1 MKKIISVILSVLMV
15 MALGINAFAL
25 TALEL
30 KPGVPTVQD
39 KIVLEDYC
47 DFYESGENIFI
58 AQSNDG
64 GKFYVPICYDY
75 KELKNIELIASGMT
89 ARLVDFNPETM
100 EYPGYYPTY
109 CLLEARQPMDDPS
122 TKGLTWEDA
131 KEMAKTL
138 GKQNKKTYQI
148 VPEQYLYIAEF
159 TVNANYGA
167 SFVEGSFEI
176 RAIDVESG
184 KHLSTGKQTVIRDV
198 VFFDYENVKSAVK
211 YDYILKLGDKGYS
224 DYNSYK
230 EGYLG
235 ADVDHGATCISKSAF
250 RAIAGKQLSIEL
262 NPTDKLVMSVVEGQ
276 NSINLS
282 NYFNVD
288 NKAKT
293 IKFGFYGAPIIAGS
307 YSYEVNVGKNA
318 YDLAEFFNLRM
329 NETDVYTFYVKKDGK
344 VIDSFVVDYAKQQS
358 YDDIVL
364 KITGKDSALT
374 SYELTMD
381 GSQVAENKTPSAST
395 SKPVSGEVNPNTG
408 AEVIFE
414 HAIFKVFHSNTS
426 IELY

>member
-15 MALGINAFAL
+15 MALSINALAL
-25 TALEL
+25 TAIEL
-30 KPGVPTVQD
+30 KPGVPTVQN
-39 KIVLEDYC
+39 KVVLEDYC

-64 GKFYVPICYDY
+64 GKFYVPICYNY

-122 TKGLTWEDA
+122 TKGLTLEDA

-138 GKQNKKTYQI
+138 AKQNKKTYQI
-148 VPEQYLYIAEF
+148 VPEQYMYIAEF
-159 TVNANYGA
+159 TVNANYGT

-184 KHLSTGKQTVIRDV
+184 KHLSTGKQTVIRDI

-211 YDYILKLGDKGYS
+211 YDYMLKLGDKGYS
-224 DYNSYK
+224 DYHSYK

-235 ADVDHGATCISKSAF
+235 ADVDYGATCISKSAF
-250 RAIAGKQLSIEL
+250 RAIAGKKLSIEL

-293 IKFGFYGAPIIAGS
+293 IKFGFYGSPIIAGS
-307 YSYEVNVGKNA
+307 YSYEVNMGKNA

-329 NETDVYTFYVKKDGK
+329 SETDVYTFYVKKDGK

-381 GSQVAENKTPSAST
+381 GSQVAENKTPST

-408 AEVIFE
+408 AEVAFVV
-414 HAIFKVFHSNTS
+414 KVLPFGVYNM
-426 IELY
+426 IK

>member
-15 MALGINAFAL
+15 MALGINALAL
-25 TALEL
+25 TEIEL
-30 KPGVPTVQD
+30 KPGVPTVQS
-39 KIVLEDYC
+39 KVVLEDYC
-47 DFYESGENIFI
+47 DFNESGENTFI

-211 YDYILKLGDKGYS
+211 YDYALKLGDKGYS
-224 DYNSYK
+224 DYHSYK

-235 ADVDHGATCISKSAF
+235 ADVDYGATCISKSAF

-262 NPTDKLVMSVVEGQ
+262 NPTDKLVMSIVEGQ

-282 NYFNVD
+282 NYFDVD

-293 IKFGFYGAPIIAGS
+293 IK
-307 YSYEVNVGKNA
+307 
-318 YDLAEFFNLRM
+318 
-329 NETDVYTFYVKKDGK
+329 T
-344 VIDSFVVDYAKQQS
+344 
-358 YDDIVL
+358 
-364 KITGKDSALT
+364 
-374 SYELTMD
+374 
-381 GSQVAENKTPSAST
+381 
-395 SKPVSGEVNPNTG
+395 
-408 AEVIFE
+408 
-414 HAIFKVFHSNTS
+414 
-426 IELY
+426 

>member
-15 MALGINAFAL
+15 MALSINALAL
-25 TALEL
+25 TKIEL
-30 KPGVPTVQD
+30 KPGVPTVQS
-39 KIVLEDYC
+39 KVVLEDYC
-47 DFYESGENIFI
+47 DFNESGENTFI

-109 CLLEARQPMDDPS
+109 CLFEARQPMDDPN

-198 VFFDYENVKSAVK
+198 VFFDYENVKSAAQ
-211 YDYILKLGDKGYS
+211 YDYMLKLGDKGYS
-224 DYNSYK
+224 DYHSYK

-235 ADVDHGATCISKSAF
+235 ADVDYGATCISKSAF
-250 RAIAGKQLSIEL
+250 RAVAGKKLSIEL
-262 NPTDKLVMSVVEGQ
+262 NPTDELVMDVIAGQ

-282 NYFNVD
+282 NYFDVD

-293 IKFGFYGAPIIAGS
+293 IKFGFYGSPIIAGN

-329 NETDVYTFYVKKDGK
+329 SETDVYTFYVKKDGK
-344 VIDSFVVDYAKQQS
+344 VIDNFVVDYAKQQS

-381 GSQVAENKTPSAST
+381 GSQVAENKTPSAS
-395 SKPVSGEVNPNTG
+395 KPVSGEVNPNTG
-408 AEVIFE
+408 AEVTFVV
-414 HAIFKVFHSNTS
+414 KVLPFGVYNM
-426 IELY
+426 IK

>member
-1 MKKIISVILSVLMV
+1 MKKFISVILSVLMV
-15 MALGINAFAL
+15 MALGINALAL
-25 TALEL
+25 TEIEL

-39 KIVLEDYC
+39 KVVLEDYC
-47 DFYESGENIFI
+47 DFNESGENTFI

-109 CLLEARQPMDDPS
+109 CLFEARQPMDDPN

-198 VFFDYENVKSAVK
+198 VFFDYENVKSAAQ
-211 YDYILKLGDKGYS
+211 YDYVLKLGDKGYS
-224 DYNSYK
+224 DYHSYK

-235 ADVDHGATCISKSAF
+235 ADVDYGATCISKSAF
-250 RAIAGKQLSIEL
+250 RAVAGKKLSIEL
-262 NPTDKLVMSVVEGQ
+262 NPTDELVMDIIAGQ

-293 IKFGFYGAPIIAGS
+293 IKFGFYGSPTIAGS

-381 GSQVAENKTPSAST
+381 GSQVAENKTPSAS
-395 SKPVSGEVNPNTG
+395 KPVSGEVNPSTG
-408 AEVIFE
+408 AEVNFVL
-414 HAIFKVFHSNTS
+414 KVLPFGVYNM
-426 IELY
+426 IK

>member
-47 DFYESGENIFI
+47 DFYESGENTFI

-122 TKGLTWEDA
+122 TKGLTLEDA

-138 GKQNKKTYQI
+138 AKQNKKTYQI
-148 VPEQYLYIAEF
+148 VPEKYMYIAEF

-198 VFFDYENVKSAVK
+198 VFFDYENVKSAVQH
-211 YDYILKLGDKGYS
+211 DYALKLGDKGYS

-344 VIDSFVVDYAKQQS
+344 VIDSFVVDYAKQHS

-374 SYELTMD
+374 SYELTID
-381 GSQVAENKTPSAST
+381 GSQVAENKIPSA

-414 HAIFKVFHSNTS
+414 HAIFKVLHGNTS

>member
-30 KPGVPTVQD
+30 TPGVPTIED
-39 KIVLEDYC
+39 KVVLEDYC
-47 DFYESGENIFI
+47 DFYESGENTFI

-75 KELKNIELIASGMT
+75 KELKNIEVIASGMT

-109 CLLEARQPMDDPS
+109 CLFEARQPMDDPS

-211 YDYILKLGDKGYS
+211 NDYALKLGDKGYS

-250 RAIAGKQLSIEL
+250 RAIAGNKLSIEL

-293 IKFGFYGAPIIAGS
+293 IKFGFYGAPIIAGD
-307 YSYEVNVGKNA
+307 YSYEVNVGKNV

-381 GSQVAENKTPSAST
+381 GSQVAENKAPSAS
-395 SKPVSGEVNPNTG
+395 KPANGEVNPNTG

-414 HAIFKVFHSNTS
+414 HAIFKVFHGNTS

>member
-109 CLLEARQPMDDPS
+109 CLFEARQPMDDPS

-211 YDYILKLGDKGYS
+211 YDYALKLGDKGYS

-235 ADVDHGATCISKSAF
+235 ADVDYGATCISKSAF

-262 NPTDKLVMSVVEGQ
+262 NPTDKLVMSIVEGQ

-282 NYFNVD
+282 NYFDVD

-293 IKFGFYGAPIIAGS
+293 IKFGFYGSPIIAGS

-381 GSQVAENKTPSAST
+381 GSQIAENKTPSA

-414 HAIFKVFHSNTS
+414 HAIFKVLHGNTS
-426 IELY
+426 VELY

>member
-30 KPGVPTVQD
+30 KPGVPTVQN
-39 KIVLEDYC
+39 KVVLEDYC
-47 DFYESGENIFI
+47 DFYESGENTFI

-138 GKQNKKTYQI
+138 AKQNKKTYQI
-148 VPEQYLYIAEF
+148 VPEKYMYIAEF
-159 TVNANYGA
+159 TVNANYGV

-198 VFFDYENVKSAVK
+198 VFFDYENVKSAVQH
-211 YDYILKLGDKGYS
+211 DYALKLGDKGYS

-262 NPTDKLVMSVVEGQ
+262 NLTDELVMDVIAGQ

-282 NYFNVD
+282 NYFNID

-307 YSYEVNVGKNA
+307 YSYEVNISKNA

-344 VIDSFVVDYAKQQS
+344 VMDSFVVDYAKQQS

-381 GSQVAENKTPSAST
+381 GSQVAENKTPSAS
-395 SKPVSGEVNPNTG
+395 KPVSGEVNPNTG

-414 HAIFKVFHSNTS
+414 HTIFKVFHGNTS

>member
-15 MALGINAFAL
+15 MALSINALAL
-25 TALEL
+25 TAIEL
-30 KPGVPTVQD
+30 KPGVPTVQN
-39 KIVLEDYC
+39 KVVLEDYC

-122 TKGLTWEDA
+122 TKGLTLEDA

-176 RAIDVESG
+176 RAVDVESG

-211 YDYILKLGDKGYS
+211 YDYMLKLGDKGYS
-224 DYNSYK
+224 DYHSYK

-235 ADVDHGATCISKSAF
+235 ADVDYGATCISKSAF

-262 NPTDKLVMSVVEGQ
+262 NPTDKLIMSVVEGQ

-288 NKAKT
+288 NKTKT
-293 IKFGFYGAPIIAGS
+293 IKFGFYGSPIIAGY
-307 YSYEVNVGKNA
+307 YSYEVNVGKNV

-381 GSQVAENKTPSAST
+381 GSQVAENKTPSAS
-395 SKPVSGEVNPNTG
+395 KPANGEVNPNTG

-414 HAIFKVFHSNTS
+414 HAIFKVFHGNTS

>member
-15 MALGINAFAL
+15 MALGINALAL
-25 TALEL
+25 TAIEL
-30 KPGVPTVQD
+30 KPGVPTVQS
-39 KIVLEDYC
+39 KVVLEDYC
-47 DFYESGENIFI
+47 DFNESGENTFI

-64 GKFYVPICYDY
+64 GKFYVPICYNY

-109 CLLEARQPMDDPS
+109 CLFEARQPMDDLS

-176 RAIDVESG
+176 RAIDVESD

-211 YDYILKLGDKGYS
+211 YDYMLKLGDKGYS
-224 DYNSYK
+224 DYHSYK

-235 ADVDHGATCISKSAF
+235 ADVDYGATCISKSAF
-250 RAIAGKQLSIEL
+250 RAIAGKKLSIEL
-262 NPTDKLVMSVVEGQ
+262 NPTNKLVMSVVEGQ

-282 NYFNVD
+282 NYFDVD

-293 IKFGFYGAPIIAGS
+293 IKFGFYGSPIIADS
-307 YSYEVNVGKNA
+307 YSYEVNLGKNA
-318 YDLAEFFNLRM
+318 YDLAEFFNLKM

-381 GSQVAENKTPSAST
+381 GSQVAENKTPST

-408 AEVIFE
+408 AEVTFVV
-414 HAIFKVFHSNTS
+414 KVLPFGVYNM
-426 IELY
+426 IK

>member
-30 KPGVPTVQD
+30 KPGTPTAQN
-39 KIVLEDYC
+39 KIVLKDYC
-47 DFYESGENIFI
+47 DFNNSSENTFI

-64 GKFYVPICYDY
+64 GKFYVPIRYND
-75 KELKNIELIASGMT
+75 KELKNIELIADGMT
-89 ARLVDFNPETM
+89 ARLIDFNPETM
-100 EYPGYYPTY
+100 EYPGYYPTFY
-109 CLLEARQPMDDPS
+109 LLPMDDPS
-122 TKGLTWEDA
+122 AKGLTWEDA

-167 SFVEGSFEI
+167 SFIQGNFEI
-176 RAIDVESG
+176 RATDVESG
-184 KHLSTGKQTVIRDV
+184 NRLSTGKQIVIRDV
-198 VFFDYENVKSAVK
+198 VFFDYENVKSAAQ
-211 YDYILKLGDKGYS
+211 YDYVLKLGDKGYS
-224 DYNSYK
+224 DYRSYK

-235 ADVDHGATCISKSAF
+235 SDVDYGATCIAKSAF
-250 RAIAGKQLSIEL
+250 RAVEGKKLSIEL
-262 NPTDKLVMSVVEGQ
+262 SPTDKLVMNVVAGQ

-288 NKAKT
+288 KKAKT
-293 IKFGFYGAPIIAGS
+293 IKFGFYGSPIIAGN
-307 YSYEVNVGKNA
+307 YSYEVNLGKNA

-329 NETDVYTFYVKKDGK
+329 NETDVYTFYVKKDGTI
-344 VIDSFVVDYAKQQS
+344 VDSFVIDYAKQQS

-364 KITGKDSALT
+364 KITGKGSALT
-374 SYELTMD
+374 SYELTLD
-381 GSQVAENKTPSAST
+381 GSQIAGNKTPSAST
-395 SKPVSGEVNPNTG
+395 SKPASGEVNPNTG

-414 HAIFKVFHSNTS
+414 HAIFKVLHGSTS
-426 IELY
+426 IELH

>member
-1 MKKIISVILSVLMV
+1 MKKIISVILSVLIV

-39 KIVLEDYC
+39 KVVLEDYC

-109 CLLEARQPMDDPS
+109 CLQPMDDPS

-138 GKQNKKTYQI
+138 AKQNKKTYQI

-211 YDYILKLGDKGYS
+211 YDYALKLGDKGYS

-230 EGYLG
+230 EGYIG
-235 ADVDHGATCISKSAF
+235 ADVDYGATCISKSAF

-282 NYFNVD
+282 NYFTVD

-293 IKFGFYGAPIIAGS
+293 IKFGFYGSPIIADS
-307 YSYEVNVGKNA
+307 YSYEVNLGKNA

-364 KITGKDSALT
+364 KITGKGSALT
-374 SYELTMD
+374 SYELTLD
-381 GSQVAENKTPSAST
+381 GSQVAENKTSSVST
-395 SKPVSGEVNPNTG
+395 SKPASGEVNPNTG

-414 HAIFKVFHSNTS
+414 YAILKVSHGNTS

>member
-1 MKKIISVILSVLMV
+1 
-15 MALGINAFAL
+15 
-25 TALEL
+25 
-30 KPGVPTVQD
+30 
-39 KIVLEDYC
+39 
-47 DFYESGENIFI
+47 
-58 AQSNDG
+58 
-64 GKFYVPICYDY
+64 
-75 KELKNIELIASGMT
+75 MT

-109 CLLEARQPMDDPS
+109 CLFEARQPMDDLS

-131 KEMAKTL
+131 KELAKTL

-211 YDYILKLGDKGYS
+211 YDYMLKLGDKGYS
-224 DYNSYK
+224 DYHSYK
-230 EGYLG
+230 EGYIG
-235 ADVDHGATCISKSAF
+235 ADVDYGATCISKSAF
-250 RAIAGKQLSIEL
+250 RAVAGKKLSIEL

-293 IKFGFYGAPIIAGS
+293 IKFGFYGSPIIAGS

-329 NETDVYTFYVKKDGK
+329 SETDVYTFYVKKDGK

-364 KITGKDSALT
+364 KITGKNSALT

-381 GSQVAENKTPSAST
+381 GSQVAENKTPSAS
-395 SKPVSGEVNPNTG
+395 KPASGEVNPNTG
-408 AEVIFE
+408 AEVTFVV
-414 HAIFKVFHSNTS
+414 KVLPFGVYNM
-426 IELY
+426 IK

>member
-30 KPGVPTVQD
+30 KPGVPTIQD
-39 KIVLEDYC
+39 KVVLEDYC
-47 DFYESGENIFI
+47 DFYESGENTFI

-109 CLLEARQPMDDPS
+109 CLLEARQPMDDPN

-184 KHLSTGKQTVIRDV
+184 KHLSTGKQTVIRDT
-198 VFFDYENVKSAVK
+198 VFFDYENVKSAVM
-211 YDYILKLGDKGYS
+211 YDYALKLGDKGYS

-262 NPTDKLVMSVVEGQ
+262 NSTDKLVMSVVEGQ

-293 IKFGFYGAPIIAGS
+293 IKFGFYGSPIIAGS
-307 YSYEVNVGKNA
+307 YSYEVNIGKNA

-381 GSQVAENKTPSAST
+381 GSQVAENKTPSAS
-395 SKPVSGEVNPNTG
+395 KPVSGEVNPNTG

-414 HAIFKVFHSNTS
+414 HAILKVFHGNTS

>member
-30 KPGVPTVQD
+30 KPGVPTVQN
-39 KIVLEDYC
+39 KVVLEDYC
-47 DFYESGENIFI
+47 DFYESGENTFI

-122 TKGLTWEDA
+122 TKGLTLEDA

-138 GKQNKKTYQI
+138 AKQNKKTYQI
-148 VPEQYLYIAEF
+148 VPEQYMYIAEF
-159 TVNANYGA
+159 TVNANYGV

-211 YDYILKLGDKGYS
+211 YDYALKLGDKGYS

-381 GSQVAENKTPSAST
+381 GSQVAENKTPSAS
-395 SKPVSGEVNPNTG
+395 KPANGEVNPNTG

>member
-1 MKKIISVILSVLMV
+1 MKKNISVILSVLMI
-15 MALGINAFAL
+15 MALSINAFAL

-30 KPGVPTVQD
+30 KPGVPTVQS
-39 KIVLEDYC
+39 KVVLEDYC
-47 DFYESGENIFI
+47 DFNESGENTFI

-75 KELKNIELIASGMT
+75 KELKNIELIAAGMT

-131 KEMAKTL
+131 KEMVKTL

-167 SFVEGSFEI
+167 SFVQGSFEI
-176 RAIDVESG
+176 RATDVESG
-184 KHLSTGKQTVIRDV
+184 NRLSTGKQTVIRDV
-198 VFFDYENVKSAVK
+198 VFFDYENVKSAAQ
-211 YDYILKLGDKGYS
+211 YDYVLKLGDKGYS
-224 DYNSYK
+224 DYRSYK

-235 ADVDHGATCISKSAF
+235 ADVDYGATCIAKSSF
-250 RAIAGKQLSIEL
+250 RAIEGKKLSIEL
-262 NPTDKLVMSVVEGQ
+262 SPTDKLVMNVVAGQ

-288 NKAKT
+288 KKAKT
-293 IKFGFYGAPIIAGS
+293 IKFGFYGSPIIAGN
-307 YSYEVNVGKNA
+307 YSYEVNIGKNA

-329 NETDVYTFYVKKDGK
+329 NETDVYTFYVKNYGK
-344 VIDSFVVDYAKQQS
+344 VVNSFTVDYAKQQP

-374 SYELTMD
+374 SYELTLD
-381 GSQVAENKTPSAST
+381 GSQVAENKTPST
-395 SKPVSGEVNPNTG
+395 SKPASGEVNPNTG
-408 AEVIFE
+408 AEVIFGRYVI
-414 HAIFKVFHSNTS
+414 HNTFNT
-426 IELY
+426 IN

>member
-30 KPGVPTVQD
+30 KPGVPTIQD
-39 KIVLEDYC
+39 KVVLEDYC
-47 DFYESGENIFI
+47 DFYESGENTFI

-109 CLLEARQPMDDPS
+109 CLLEARQPMDDPN

-198 VFFDYENVKSAVK
+198 VFFDYENVKSAVQH
-211 YDYILKLGDKGYS
+211 DYALKLGDKGYS

-262 NPTDKLVMSVVEGQ
+262 NSTDKLVMSVVEGQ

-293 IKFGFYGAPIIAGS
+293 IKFGFYGSPIIAGS
-307 YSYEVNVGKNA
+307 YSYEVNIGKNA

-381 GSQVAENKTPSAST
+381 GSQVAENKTPSAS
-395 SKPVSGEVNPNTG
+395 KPVNGEVNPNTG

-414 HAIFKVFHSNTS
+414 HAILKVFHGNTS

>member
-15 MALGINAFAL
+15 MALSINALAL
-25 TALEL
+25 TKIEL
-30 KPGVPTVQD
+30 KPGVPTVQS
-39 KIVLEDYC
+39 KVVLEDYC
-47 DFYESGENIFI
+47 DFNESGENTFI

-109 CLLEARQPMDDPS
+109 CLFEARQPMDDPN

-198 VFFDYENVKSAVK
+198 VFFDYENVKSAAQ
-211 YDYILKLGDKGYS
+211 YDYVLKLGDKGYS
-224 DYNSYK
+224 DYHSYK

-235 ADVDHGATCISKSAF
+235 ADVDYGATCISKSAF
-250 RAIAGKQLSIEL
+250 RAVAGKKLSIEL
-262 NPTDKLVMSVVEGQ
+262 NPTDELVMDVIAGQ

-282 NYFNVD
+282 NYFDVD

-293 IKFGFYGAPIIAGS
+293 IKFGFYGAPIIAGN

-329 NETDVYTFYVKKDGK
+329 SETDVYTFYVKKDGK

-374 SYELTMD
+374 SYELTLD
-381 GSQVAENKTPSAST
+381 GSQVAENKTPSAS
-395 SKPVSGEVNPNTG
+395 KPVSGEVNPSTG
-408 AEVIFE
+408 AEVNFVL
-414 HAIFKVFHSNTS
+414 KVLPFGVYNM
-426 IELY
+426 IK

>member
-15 MALGINAFAL
+15 MALGINALAL
-25 TALEL
+25 TEIEL
-30 KPGVPTVQD
+30 KPGVPTVQN
-39 KIVLEDYC
+39 KVVLEDYC
-47 DFYESGENIFI
+47 DFYESGENTFI

-109 CLLEARQPMDDPS
+109 CLFEARQPMDDPS

-211 YDYILKLGDKGYS
+211 YDYMLKLGDKGYS
-224 DYNSYK
+224 DYYSYK

-235 ADVDHGATCISKSAF
+235 ADVDYGATCISKSAF
-250 RAIAGKQLSIEL
+250 RAIAGKKLSIEL
-262 NPTDKLVMSVVEGQ
+262 NPTDELVMDVIAGQ

-282 NYFNVD
+282 NCFDVD
-288 NKAKT
+288 NKAIT
-293 IKFGFYGAPIIAGS
+293 IKFGFYGSPIIADS
-307 YSYEVNVGKNA
+307 YSYEVNIGKNA

-329 NETDVYTFYVKKDGK
+329 SETDVYTFYVKKDGK
-344 VIDSFVVDYAKQQS
+344 VIDSFVVDYAKQQP

-364 KITGKDSALT
+364 KITGKDSALA

-381 GSQVAENKTPSAST
+381 GSQVAENKTPSAS
-395 SKPVSGEVNPNTG
+395 KPVSGEVNPNTG
-408 AEVIFE
+408 AEVAFVV
-414 HAIFKVFHSNTS
+414 KVLPFGVYNM
-426 IELY
+426 IK

>member
-1 MKKIISVILSVLMV
+1 
-15 MALGINAFAL
+15 
-25 TALEL
+25 
-30 KPGVPTVQD
+30 
-39 KIVLEDYC
+39 
-47 DFYESGENIFI
+47 
-58 AQSNDG
+58 
-64 GKFYVPICYDY
+64 
-75 KELKNIELIASGMT
+75 
-89 ARLVDFNPETM
+89 
-100 EYPGYYPTY
+100 
-109 CLLEARQPMDDPS
+109 
-122 TKGLTWEDA
+122 
-131 KEMAKTL
+131 MAKTL

-198 VFFDYENVKSAVK
+198 VFFDYENVKSAIK
-211 YDYILKLGDKGYS
+211 YDYVLKLGDKGYS

-235 ADVDHGATCISKSAF
+235 ADIDHGATCISKSAF

-262 NPTDKLVMSVVEGQ
+262 NSTDKLVMSVVEGQ

-293 IKFGFYGAPIIAGS
+293 IKFGFYGSPIIAGS

-344 VIDSFVVDYAKQQS
+344 VVDSFVVDYAKQQS

-364 KITGKDSALT
+364 KIIGKDSALT

-381 GSQVAENKTPSAST
+381 GSQVAENKAPSA

-414 HAIFKVFHSNTS
+414 HAILKVFHGNTS

>member
-15 MALGINAFAL
+15 MALSINAFAL

-30 KPGVPTVQD
+30 KPGAPTAQSKV
-39 KIVLEDYC
+39 VLEDYC
-47 DFYESGENIFI
+47 DFNESGENTFI

-75 KELKNIELIASGMT
+75 KELKNIELIAAGMT
-89 ARLVDFNPETM
+89 ARLVDFNPDTM

-109 CLLEARQPMDDPS
+109 CLLEARQPMDDPN

-167 SFVEGSFEI
+167 SFVQGSFEI
-176 RAIDVESG
+176 RATDVESG
-184 KHLSTGKQTVIRDV
+184 NRLSTGNQTVIRDV
-198 VFFDYENVKSAVK
+198 VFFDYENVKSAAQ
-211 YDYILKLGDKGYS
+211 YDYVLKLGDKGYS
-224 DYNSYK
+224 DYRSYK

-235 ADVDHGATCISKSAF
+235 SDVDYGATCIAKSAF
-250 RAIAGKQLSIEL
+250 RAVEGKKLSIEL
-262 NPTDKLVMSVVEGQ
+262 SPTDKLVMNVVAGQ

-288 NKAKT
+288 KKAKT
-293 IKFGFYGAPIIAGS
+293 IKFGFYGSPIIAGN
-307 YSYEVNVGKNA
+307 YSYEVNLGKNA

-344 VIDSFVVDYAKQQS
+344 VVDSFVVDYAKQQS

-364 KITGKDSALT
+364 KLTGKDSALT
-374 SYELTMD
+374 SYELTLD
-381 GSQVAENKTPSAST
+381 GSQVAENKTPST
-395 SKPVSGEVNPNTG
+395 SKPANGEVNPNTG
-408 AEVIFE
+408 AEVIFGRYII
-414 HAIFKVFHSNTS
+414 HNTFNT
-426 IELY
+426 IN

>member
-39 KIVLEDYC
+39 KIILEDYC
-47 DFYESGENIFI
+47 DFYESGENTFI

-109 CLLEARQPMDDPS
+109 CLLEARQPMDDDPS

-198 VFFDYENVKSAVK
+198 VFFDYENVKSAVQH
-211 YDYILKLGDKGYS
+211 DYALKLGDKGYS

-230 EGYLG
+230 EGYIG
-235 ADVDHGATCISKSAF
+235 ADVDYGATCISKSAF

-262 NPTDKLVMSVVEGQ
+262 NSTDKLVMSVVEGQ

-293 IKFGFYGAPIIAGS
+293 IKFGFYGSPIIAGD
-307 YSYEVNVGKNA
+307 YSYEVNMGKNA

-329 NETDVYTFYVKKDGK
+329 NETDVYTFYVKKDDK

-381 GSQVAENKTPSAST
+381 GSQVAENKTPSAS
-395 SKPVSGEVNPNTG
+395 KPVSGEVNPNTG

-414 HAIFKVFHSNTS
+414 HAIFKVLHGNTS

>member
-1 MKKIISVILSVLMV
+1 MKRIIYVILSVLMI
-15 MALGINAFAL
+15 MALSINAFAL

-30 KPGVPTVQD
+30 KPGAPTVQS
-39 KIVLEDYC
+39 KVVLEDYC
-47 DFYESGENIFI
+47 DFNESGENTFI

-75 KELKNIELIASGMT
+75 KELKNIELITSGMT
-89 ARLVDFNPETM
+89 ARIIDFNPETM

-109 CLLEARQPMDDPS
+109 CLLEARQPMDDLS

-167 SFVEGSFEI
+167 SFVQGNFEI
-176 RAIDVESG
+176 RATDVESG
-184 KHLSTGKQTVIRDV
+184 KLLSTGKQTVIRDV
-198 VFFDYENVKSAVK
+198 VFFDYENVKSAAQ
-211 YDYILKLGDKGYS
+211 YDYVLKLGDKGYS
-224 DYNSYK
+224 DYRSYK

-235 ADVDHGATCISKSAF
+235 ADVDYGATCIAKSAF
-250 RAIAGKQLSIEL
+250 RAVEGKKLSIEL
-262 NPTDKLVMSVVEGQ
+262 NPTDKLVMSVAAGQ

-288 NKAKT
+288 KKAKT
-293 IKFGFYGAPIIAGS
+293 IKFGFYGSPIIAGN
-307 YSYEVNVGKNA
+307 YSYEVNLGKNA

-329 NETDVYTFYVKKDGK
+329 SETDVYTFYVKKDGK
-344 VIDSFVVDYAKQQS
+344 IVDSFVVDYAKQQS

-364 KITGKDSALT
+364 KITGQGSILT
-374 SYELTMD
+374 SYELTLD
-381 GSQVAENKTPSAST
+381 GSQVAENKTPSPST
-395 SKPVSGEVNPNTG
+395 SKPAGGEVNPNTG
-408 AEVIFE
+408 AEVISV
-414 HAIFKVFHSNTS
+414 FKVLPFGVYNT
-426 IELY
+426 IK

>member
-15 MALGINAFAL
+15 MALGINALAL
-25 TALEL
+25 TEIEL
-30 KPGVPTVQD
+30 KPGVPTVQN
-39 KIVLEDYC
+39 KVVLEDYC
-47 DFYESGENIFI
+47 DFYESGENTFI

-109 CLLEARQPMDDPS
+109 CLFEARQPMDDPS

-138 GKQNKKTYQI
+138 AKQNKKTYQI
-148 VPEQYLYIAEF
+148 VPEKYMYIAEF
-159 TVNANYGA
+159 TVNANYGV

-211 YDYILKLGDKGYS
+211 YDYMLKLGDKGYS
-224 DYNSYK
+224 DYHSYK

-235 ADVDHGATCISKSAF
+235 ADVDYGATCISKSAF

-282 NYFNVD
+282 NYFDVD

-293 IKFGFYGAPIIAGS
+293 IKFGFYGSPIIAGS

-329 NETDVYTFYVKKDGK
+329 SETDVYTFYVKKDGK
-344 VIDSFVVDYAKQQS
+344 VIDSFVVDYAKQQP

-364 KITGKDSALT
+364 KITGKDSALA
-374 SYELTMD
+374 SYEMTMD
-381 GSQVAENKTPSAST
+381 GSQVAENKTPSAS
-395 SKPVSGEVNPNTG
+395 KPVSGEVNPNTG
-408 AEVIFE
+408 AEVNFVL
-414 HAIFKVFHSNTS
+414 KVLPFGVYNM
-426 IELY
+426 IK

>member
-39 KIVLEDYC
+39 KIILEDYC
-47 DFYESGENIFI
+47 DFYESGENTFI

-109 CLLEARQPMDDPS
+109 CLLEARQPMDDDPS

-198 VFFDYENVKSAVK
+198 VFFDYENVKSAVQH
-211 YDYILKLGDKGYS
+211 DYALKLGDKGYS

-262 NPTDKLVMSVVEGQ
+262 NSTDKLVMSVVEGQ

-293 IKFGFYGAPIIAGS
+293 IKFGFYGSPIIAGD
-307 YSYEVNVGKNA
+307 YSYEVNMGKNA

-344 VIDSFVVDYAKQQS
+344 VMDSFVVDYAKQQS

-381 GSQVAENKTPSAST
+381 GSQVAENKTPSAS
-395 SKPVSGEVNPNTG
+395 KPVSGEVNPNTG

-414 HAIFKVFHSNTS
+414 HAIFKVLHGNTS

>member
-39 KIVLEDYC
+39 KVVLEDYC
-47 DFYESGENIFI
+47 DFYESGENTFI

-109 CLLEARQPMDDPS
+109 CLLEARQPMDDPN

-198 VFFDYENVKSAVK
+198 VFFDYENVKSAAQ
-211 YDYILKLGDKGYS
+211 YDYVLKLGDKGYS
-224 DYNSYK
+224 DYHSYK

-235 ADVDHGATCISKSAF
+235 ADVDYGATCISKSAF
-250 RAIAGKQLSIEL
+250 RVVAGKKLSIEL
-262 NPTDKLVMSVVEGQ
+262 NPTDELVMDVIAGQ

-282 NYFNVD
+282 NYFDVD

-293 IKFGFYGAPIIAGS
+293 IKFGFYGSPIIAGS

-329 NETDVYTFYVKKDGK
+329 SETDVYTFYVKKDGK

-364 KITGKDSALT
+364 KITGKNSALT

-381 GSQVAENKTPSAST
+381 GSQVAENKTPSAS
-395 SKPVSGEVNPNTG
+395 KPASGEVNPNTG
-408 AEVIFE
+408 AEVTFVVRVLPFGVYNMI
-414 HAIFKVFHSNTS
+414 K
-426 IELY
+426 

>member
-39 KIVLEDYC
+39 KVVLEDYC

-109 CLLEARQPMDDPS
+109 CLLEARQPMDDPN

-184 KHLSTGKQTVIRDV
+184 KHLSTGKQTVIRDA

-211 YDYILKLGDKGYS
+211 YDYALKLGDKGYS

-262 NPTDKLVMSVVEGQ
+262 NSTDKLIMSVVEGQ

-293 IKFGFYGAPIIAGS
+293 IKFGFYGSPIIAGS
-307 YSYEVNVGKNA
+307 YSYEVNIGKSA

-381 GSQVAENKTPSAST
+381 GSQVAENKTPST
-395 SKPVSGEVNPNTG
+395 SKPANGEVNPNTG

-414 HAIFKVFHSNTS
+414 HAIFKVFHGNTS

>member
-131 KEMAKTL
+131 KEMTKTL

-211 YDYILKLGDKGYS
+211 YDYALKLGDKGYS
-224 DYNSYK
+224 DYNNYK

-235 ADVDHGATCISKSAF
+235 ADVDYGATCISKSAF
-250 RAIAGKQLSIEL
+250 RAIAGKKLSIEL
-262 NPTDKLVMSVVEGQ
+262 NPTDKLIMSVVEGQ

-293 IKFGFYGAPIIAGS
+293 IKFGFYGSPIIAGS
-307 YSYEVNVGKNA
+307 YSYEVNIGKDV

-381 GSQVAENKTPSAST
+381 GSQIAENKTPSAS
-395 SKPVSGEVNPNTG
+395 KPANGEVNPNTG

-414 HAIFKVFHSNTS
+414 HAIFKVLHGNTS
-426 IELY
+426 VELY

>member
-30 KPGVPTVQD
+30 KPGVPTVQN
-39 KIVLEDYC
+39 KVVLEDYC
-47 DFYESGENIFI
+47 DFYESGENTFI

-122 TKGLTWEDA
+122 TKGLTLEDA

-176 RAIDVESG
+176 RAIDIESG
-184 KHLSTGKQTVIRDV
+184 KHLSTGKQTVIRDA

-211 YDYILKLGDKGYS
+211 YDYALKLGDKGYS

-230 EGYLG
+230 EGYIG

-293 IKFGFYGAPIIAGS
+293 IKFGFYGAPIIAGY
-307 YSYEVNVGKNA
+307 YSYEVNVGKNV

-358 YDDIVL
+358 HDDIVL

-381 GSQVAENKTPSAST
+381 GSQVAENKIPSAS
-395 SKPVSGEVNPNTG
+395 KPANGEVNPNTG

-414 HAIFKVFHSNTS
+414 HAIFKVFHRNTS